1 MIYYGLKIQKS
12 PSLSLLLNTAEVW
25 PFTMRDSA
33 NEGTEL
39 NIPAI
44 MLCRKD
50 YGEKLYEMLRKKEKE
65 EEKWCVTMG
74 TDGTTKSC
82 AVCQSEF
89 GHGDDI
95 LRMPCKKF

>member
-1 MIYYGLKIQKS
+1 MIYYGLKIEKS

-44 MLCRKD
+44 MCRKD

-65 EEKWCVTMG
+65 EEEWCVTMG

-82 AVCQSEF
+82 AMCESEF
-89 GHGDDI
+89 EHGDDI
-95 LRMPCKKF
+95 

>member
-44 MLCRKD
+44 MLV
-50 YGEKLYEMLRKKEKE
+50 EKIMEKNYTR
-65 EEKWCVTMG
+65 C
-74 TDGTTKSC
+74 
-82 AVCQSEF
+82 
-89 GHGDDI
+89 
-95 LRMPCKKF
+95 